1 MRLADGAVLAAAY
14 WGGVFALAFVIG
26 IGRTLWLAPRIGA
39 FSAVLCEVPL
49 VLAASWWWAR
59 RLLQRRPLPSRSAA
73 LAMGATAFAILMLAE
88 CALAVLLFG
97 QTPAIWAASLT
108 TRAGALGLAG
118 QLGFALM
125 PGLVWQP
132 RSGI

>member
-1 MRLADGAVLAAAY
+1 MNRTLRLVAVY
-14 WGGVFALAFVIG
+14 WAGVFALAFVLG

-59 RLLQRRPLPSRSAA
+59 RLFERRPLPSRAA
-73 LAMGATAFAILMLAE
+73 AFAMGGLAFALLIMAE
-88 CALAVLLFG
+88 VALSVIAFG
-97 QTPAIWAASLT
+97 ISPSDWAASL
-108 TRAGALGLAG
+108 AAPVGALGLAG

-125 PGLVWQP
+125 PGLVWKA